1 MENLYGVQVNNKFDL
16 FIDEDE
22 DPLELIAQQEEAKK
36 QAELKKKKEAEKGK
50 KSKSGKKAVLK
61 TENKIIEV
69 IEPKKE
75 GNYCLYYLNWMLQ
88 KQLNKLSHRSRQH
101 VCKVAIFQCQ
111 CALRLDLHSLQPPKN
126 LNFKPCL
133 IRVDAY

>member
-75 GNYCLYYLNWMLQ
+75 GNYCLYYFQ
-88 KQLNKLSHRSRQH
+88 TECCRS
-101 VCKVAIFQCQ
+101 
-111 CALRLDLHSLQPPKN
+111 
-126 LNFKPCL
+126 
-133 IRVDAY
+133 Y

>member
-16 FIDEDE
+16 FIDEDV

-50 KSKSGKKAVLK
+50 KPKSGKKSVLK
-61 TENKIIEV
+61 TENKNKVIGE

-75 GNYCLYYLNWMLQ
+75 GNFIFIASKLQLLNLH
-88 KQLNKLSHRSRQH
+88 LN
-101 VCKVAIFQCQ
+101 I
-111 CALRLDLHSLQPPKN
+111 
-126 LNFKPCL
+126 
-133 IRVDAY
+133 